1 MVENLKFKSHP
12 DPATYRA
19 MENPKIILFYFQV
32 KSWLQNVNWYYRENP
47 DRDVV
52 KNYR

>member
-19 MENPKIILFYFQV
+19 MENPKIILFYFQMCYIAFN
-32 KSWLQNVNWYYRENP
+32 KHILAQMCHP
-47 DRDVV
+47 
-52 KNYR
+52 